1 MRSFSTPLGLVLGAV
16 MLIAGSVVS
25 AHPKLVKSKP
35 AAGAVLAKAP
45 EVVQVWFHE
54 ELDTKGS
61 PISVWDAKNVRVDR
75 GDGKVNLDDR
85 MRLEVGLRSLGKG
98 KYTVRWKAMADDDKG
113 VTQGS
118 FRFSVK

>member
-1 MRSFSTPLGLVLGAV
+1 MLGAAS
-16 MLIAGSVVS
+16 LTAGSVVS
-25 AHPKLVKSKP
+25 AHPRVVKSNP
-35 AAGAVLAKAP
+35 AAGAVLAKAS

-54 ELDTKGS
+54 ELDTTGS
-61 PISVWDAKNVRVDR
+61 TIAVWDAKNGRVDR

-85 MRLEVGLRSLGKG
+85 IRLGVGLKPLRKG
-98 KYTVRWKAMADDDKG
+98 TDTVRWKAMPDDDKG